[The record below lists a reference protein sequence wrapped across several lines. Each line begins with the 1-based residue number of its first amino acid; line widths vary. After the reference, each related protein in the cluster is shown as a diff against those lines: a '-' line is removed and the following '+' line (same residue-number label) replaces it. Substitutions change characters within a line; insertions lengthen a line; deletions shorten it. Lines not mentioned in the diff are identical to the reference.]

1 MPVTLAQAK
10 LNVQTEM
17 EAGVIDVFR
26 KSSWLLDHITFH
38 DCVSPTGGGA
48 TLTYGYT
55 RLLTEATAAF
65 RAVNSEYSAQE
76 ATKEQKTVELKI
88 FGGSFEIDRII
99 SSMGGF
105 IDEVALQVAQKAKST
120 RALFADTFIN
130 GNTASDVNAFDGLN
144 KALGSTS
151 TEMTSG
157 TDITT
162 SALMDTNFKS
172 FMDELDEFEALTCD
186 RPTAWFGNSKLITK
200 IKSIA
205 RRAGYYS
212 QTEDAFGR
220 KIDMYDGIP
229 LIDLGAKAG
238 SSSPIIGVT
247 TPTTSAYGTTD
258 LYSVCLGMEY
268 IHGVSLAGQPPV
280 RSWLPDYS
288 TAGAVKKGEVE
299 MVAAIAMKQTK
310 AAAVLRGIKVSP
322 KAAS

>member
-65 RAVNSEYSAQE
+65 RAVNSEYTAQE
-76 ATKEQKTVELKI
+76 ATKEQETVELKI

-105 IDEVALQVAQKAKST
+105 IDEVALQVSQKAKST

-130 GNTASDVNAFDGLN
+130 GNTTSDTNAFDGLN

-172 FMDELDEFEALTCD
+172 FMDELD
-186 RPTAWFGNSKLITK
+186 
-200 IKSIA
+200 
-205 RRAGYYS
+205 
-212 QTEDAFGR
+212 
-220 KIDMYDGIP
+220 
-229 LIDLGAKAG
+229 
-238 SSSPIIGVT
+238 
-247 TPTTSAYGTTD
+247 
-258 LYSVCLGMEY
+258 
-268 IHGVSLAGQPPV
+268 
-280 RSWLPDYS
+280 
-288 TAGAVKKGEVE
+288 
-299 MVAAIAMKQTK
+299 
-310 AAAVLRGIKVSP
+310 
-322 KAAS
+322 